1 MQGLPSRPIS
11 KIPALEKVFQQ
22 MIYILL
28 CGMYRQITFQSSIR
42 FLGGQDK
49 RRRKFSKNGWEIL
62 AIFYIFFFLE
72 NTSPTNKTFILG
84 LTDCPTYRRIH
95 RSTCYLFRG
104 RNLKKNA
111 QNNIFIIKIAL
122 WFFNSTTLRW
132 NDTVWVGLHKPYRR
146 IHRSIC
152 YLFLGRNL
160 KNNAL
165 ILKEHGY
172 TMKWHRLSKIT

>member
-49 RRRKFSKNGWEIL
+49 RRRSFQRTDERYQPYFI
-62 AIFYIFFFLE
+62 YFFFLE

-104 RNLKKNA
+104 RNLKKKA
-111 QNNIFIIKIAL
+111 QNNIFIKKL
-122 WFFNSTTLRW
+122 LFDSLR
-132 NDTVWVGLHKPYRR
+132 
-146 IHRSIC
+146 
-152 YLFLGRNL
+152 
-160 KNNAL
+160 A
-165 ILKEHGY
+165 
-172 TMKWHRLSKIT
+172 RLYDEMTPSE